1 MNKITLGNKV
11 VVSDP
16 CYELDT
22 WCAGTL
28 NNVLPGEYKCDIVK
42 ENNRWGERVSHLY
55 AVHNDYNVKLK
66 EINEMQDFEVGVDSG
81 TAGIFDYDYYALY
94 HLGKTDDQW
103 YDHRIC
109 NAFYPNRM
117 EMGISIIQTHN
128 KGVVSLSGF
137 GDGSYTCFVKRND
150 EGQIIAIMI
159 EYISDCEDEDYSN
172 DDYDENDYYND

>member
-28 NNVLPGEYKCDIVK
+28 NNVLSGEYNCNIIKKDSS
-42 ENNRWGERVSHLY
+42 WGNRVSHLY
-55 AVHNDYNVKLK
+55 VVHSDYNVQPY
-66 EINEMQDFEVGVDSG
+66 EIREEQEFEVGVDSG
-81 TAGIFDYDYYALY
+81 TAGIFDYEYYALY

-109 NAFYPNRM
+109 NAFYPNRC
-117 EMGISIIQTHN
+117 EVGIDVIQTHN

-159 EYISDCEDEDYSN
+159 EYISEYSEDE
-172 DDYDENDYYND
+172 YDENDYYND